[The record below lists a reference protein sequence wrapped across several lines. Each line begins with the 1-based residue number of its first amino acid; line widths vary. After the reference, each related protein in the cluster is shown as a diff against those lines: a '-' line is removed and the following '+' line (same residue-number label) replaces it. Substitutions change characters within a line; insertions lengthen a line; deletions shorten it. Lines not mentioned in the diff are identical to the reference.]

1 MGVVFAVVDPGDAD
15 ICDEE
20 RWPAEASSNRDVEDA
35 SLAGDTGKVI
45 SEGVSG
51 ALAVHRALCLHFP

>member
-1 MGVVFAVVDPGDAD
+1 VGPGDAD

-20 RWPAEASSNRDVEDA
+20 RWPAEASGNRDVEDA

-51 ALAVHRALCLHFP
+51 ALAVHRALCLRFP